1 MAKKNADLK
10 FRLKK
15 LMKQENLS
23 DEIKHNN
30 LMTEKHKKVRRASN
44 YFEHSL
50 FSFLLLLVGFPFLLP
65 ILHYQSLLERKNMQT
80 QYIVC

>member
-10 FRLKK
+10 FRKK
-15 LMKQENLS
+15 KSMKQENLS

-44 YFEHSL
+44 
-50 FSFLLLLVGFPFLLP
+50 
-65 ILHYQSLLERKNMQT
+65 
-80 QYIVC
+80 